1 MDVVAPPTAPTSPQE
16 AQPAVCE
23 PAEQASELQR
33 PTLPDHPS
41 SPSYDS
47 PLRHRR
53 RDLSR
58 HRQVKESLNARS
70 EYVTS
75 EDDGVAEH
83 RINQYIIKQ
92 EIGRGSFGAVHLAV
106 DQYGTE
112 FAVKEFSKARLRK
125 RAQSHILR
133 KPMKQRRRGSLKGL
147 NSPLHRQ
154 ESQADATSAVELI
167 KEEIAIM
174 KKLHHPNLVSLIE
187 VLDDPTEDSLYM
199 VMEMCKKG
207 VVMRVGLEERA
218 DPYPE
223 DTCRY
228 WFRDLILGIEY
239 LHTQGVVHRD
249 IKPDNCL
256 VTQDDVLKVV
266 DFGVSEMFE
275 KDSEMLTAKSVGSP
289 AFLPPELCVAK
300 HGDVSGKAA
309 DIWSMG
315 VTLYCLKYGRIPFE
329 KSGIFELYESIKTE
343 QPEFPNE
350 TNPDFIDLMRR
361 ILEKDPAKR
370 IKMPELRMH
379 TWVTKGRKDP
389 LLSEA
394 ENTADLVD
402 PPTEAEMNAA
412 ITANINN
419 LMTVIRAV
427 NKFKAL
433 TAHKRQPVMKSILG
447 EQSQAR
453 FTQPPTPIR
462 RKPVPV
468 PAAAL
473 SLAMN
478 PKSLSAPSL
487 ITEASPTASVEA
499 LSTLTIEA
507 PSTEAPPAII
517 TEELPAIITEIPTPP
532 ITEVPPAL
540 PTNTPPVTTPEAR
553 PTVTS
558 EARPIVTSEA
568 RPPVTSEVLP
578 TVTSEAPPTATSEVL
593 PTVTSE
599 APPALTTEAPHPPT
613 TGAPSTS
620 ITEAPSTPIAEASS
634 TPITEVPEAAP
645 VTEQAQKHLSALTI
659 STGERISS
667 ESDRRAPTLEVPP
680 TDSKSLTDTPK
691 LTSEASSDSE
701 DILSQLSASDGADP
715 VDLSRLPPFRPRQHW
730 ALTSDEVGR
739 RGHARDPLE
748 NQLFLYIGP
757 STFAGPS
764 VEYDRRSSF
773 VPDDDDVPIV
783 SESPGAADMDIY
795 ETAYRD
801 EIERILARA
810 REEKREPNVYLTR
823 RVDEKLLAMS
833 GRAGGRAG
841 RFMAGAEEVA
851 SNIDYYTQFSARKAK
866 VTEVSRALRQ
876 AAREEYEKHRQEK
889 RLAFAQGR
897 EQKLKLSAAASAAVT
912 DSHSSPTEEY
922 RPGTEMVQSPTII
935 SSSSYGP
942 GHLSLTGQLS
952 NIGHLSSSGHLSGS
966 GHWSGSSHWSGSTW
980 KGRAADKGRHARNS
994 LRGFVDHMKAKSRTR
1009 REDPS

>member
-1 MDVVAPPTAPTSPQE
+1 MDVVAPSTASTNPRE
-16 AQPAVCE
+16 DQPAASE
-23 PAEQASELQR
+23 PAEPADEL
-33 PTLPDHPS
+33 PPPLPKRRI
-41 SPSYDS
+41 SPAYDS
-47 PLRHRR
+47 PLRHHR
-53 RDLSR
+53 RDL
-58 HRQVKESLNARS
+58 
-70 EYVTS
+70 

-92 EIGRGSFGAVHLAV
+92 EIGRGSFGAVHLAI

-133 KPMKQRRRGSLKGL
+133 KPMRQRRRGSLQGL

-154 ESQADATSAVELI
+154 ESPADATTAVDLI

-239 LHTQGVVHRD
+239 LHAQGVVHRD

-266 DFGVSEMFE
+266 DFGVSEMFSS
-275 KDSEMLTAKSVGSP
+275 DSDMLTAKSAGSP

-329 KSGIFELYESIKTE
+329 KSGIFELYEAIKTE

-350 TNPDFIDLMRR
+350 TNPDFVDLMNR
-361 ILEKDPAKR
+361 ILEKDPSKR
-370 IKMPELRMH
+370 IKMAELRTH
-379 TWVTKGRKDP
+379 AWVTKGGRDL

-412 ITANINN
+412 ITVNINN
-419 LMTVIRAV
+419 LMTVLRAV

-433 TAHKRQPVMKSILG
+433 TAHKRQPAMKSILG
-447 EQSQAR
+447 EQSPAH
-453 FTQPPTPIR
+453 FTQPPLPIR

-468 PAAAL
+468 
-473 SLAMN
+473 SLASL
-478 PKSLSAPSL
+478 PLPTDPRSLSAPSL
-487 ITEASPTASVEA
+487 IPQSPAINVEAASPPV
-499 LSTLTIEA
+499 IET
-507 PSTEAPPAII
+507 PSTSPSIATAEQQPATTEQAETST
-517 TEELPAIITEIPTPP
+517 TEELSA
-532 ITEVPPAL
+532 A
-540 PTNTPPVTTPEAR
+540 TTPAVA
-553 PTVTS
+553 PASAADTPDLATDTQPATIS
-558 EARPIVTSEA
+558 E
-568 RPPVTSEVLP
+568 PP
-578 TVTSEAPPTATSEVL
+578 
-593 PTVTSE
+593 
-599 APPALTTEAPHPPT
+599 
-613 TGAPSTS
+613 
-620 ITEAPSTPIAEASS
+620 S
-634 TPITEVPEAAP
+634 TPITEAGSFPIAEAAAEAAP
-645 VTEQAQKHLSALTI
+645 VTDQAQRHVSALTI
-659 STGERISS
+659 STDGRRSP
-667 ESDRRAPTLEVPP
+667 ESDRRALRLEVPA
-680 TDSKSLTDTPK
+680 TDSKSLTDTPR
-691 LTSEASSDSE
+691 LASEASSDSE
-701 DILSQLSASDGADP
+701 DIISQLSASDGTEP
-715 VDLSRLPPFRPRQHW
+715 VDLSKLPPFRPRQRW

-757 STFAGPS
+757 STFAGPDN
-764 VEYDRRSSF
+764 EYDRRSSF

-823 RVDEKLLAMS
+823 RVDERLLAMS
-833 GRAGGRAG
+833 GRAG

-851 SNIDYYTQFSARKAK
+851 SNIDYYTHFSARKAK

-876 AAREEYEKHRQEK
+876 AAREEYEKRRQEK
-889 RLAFAQGR
+889 RLAIAQAR
-897 EQKLKLSAAASAAVT
+897 EQRLKLSAAVSASVS
-912 DSHSSPTEEY
+912 DSYNSPTEEEHD
-922 RPGTEMVQSPTII
+922 RPVTEMVQSPTTL
-935 SSSSYGP
+935 SAPSYGP
-942 GHLSLTGQLS
+942 GAGHLSL
-952 NIGHLSSSGHLSGS
+952 GHLSSSIGPLSAGHRTASGT
-966 GHWSGSSHWSGSTW
+966 WSRSSHWSGSTL

-994 LRGFVDHMKAKSRTR
+994 LRGLVDHVKAKNRTR
-1009 REDPS
+1009 REEPPS

>member
-1 MDVVAPPTAPTSPQE
+1 MDVVAPSTASTSPPQDQPVASE
-16 AQPAVCE
+16 AAE
-23 PAEQASELQR
+23 PADELAPPPLPKRRSR
-33 PTLPDHPS
+33 PA
-41 SPSYDS
+41 YDS
-47 PLRHRR
+47 PLRHHR
-53 RDLSR
+53 RDLSP

-133 KPMKQRRRGSLKGL
+133 KPARQRRRGSLQGL

-154 ESQADATSAVELI
+154 ESPADATSAVDLI

-174 KKLHHPNLVSLIE
+174 KKLHHPNLVSLVE

-239 LHTQGVVHRD
+239 LHAQGVVHRD

-266 DFGVSEMFE
+266 DFGVSEMFSS
-275 KDSEMLTAKSVGSP
+275 DSDMLTAKSAGSP

-329 KSGIFELYESIKTE
+329 KSGIFELYEAIKTE
-343 QPEFPNE
+343 QPEYPNE
-350 TNPDFIDLMRR
+350 TNPDFVDLMNR
-361 ILEKDPAKR
+361 ILEKDPAQR
-370 IKMPELRMH
+370 IKMADLRMH
-379 TWVTKGRKDP
+379 AWVTKGGKDL

-412 ITANINN
+412 ITVNINN
-419 LMTVIRAV
+419 LMTVLRAV

-433 TAHKRQPVMKSILG
+433 TAHKRQQPAMKSILG
-447 EQSQAR
+447 EQSPAP
-453 FTQPPTPIR
+453 FTQPPLPIR

-468 PAAAL
+468 SPATL
-473 SLAMN
+473 PLATDVR
-478 PKSLSAPSL
+478 SLSAPSL
-487 ITEASPTASVEA
+487 IPQSPTINVEASS
-499 LSTLTIEA
+499 
-507 PSTEAPPAII
+507 PPAIDTPSASPSI
-517 TEELPAIITEIPTPP
+517 TTAESTAATEQ
-532 ITEVPPAL
+532 L
-540 PTNTPPVTTPEAR
+540 PTT
-553 PTVTS
+553 TS
-558 EARPIVTSEA
+558 EERQV
-568 RPPVTSEVLP
+568 
-578 TVTSEAPPTATSEVL
+578 
-593 PTVTSE
+593 
-599 APPALTTEAPHPPT
+599 
-613 TGAPSTS
+613 
-620 ITEAPSTPIAEASS
+620 SS
-634 TPITEVPEAAP
+634 
-645 VTEQAQKHLSALTI
+645 LTI
-659 STGERISS
+659 STDGHRSS
-667 ESDRRAPTLEVPP
+667 ESDRPALRLEVPV
-680 TDSKSLTDTPK
+680 TDSKSLTDASK
-691 LTSEASSDSE
+691 LASEASSDSE
-701 DILSQLSASDGADP
+701 DMISQLSTSDGTEP
-715 VDLSRLPPFRPRQHW
+715 VDLSKLPPFRPRQRW
-730 ALTSDEVGR
+730 ALTTDEVGR

-748 NQLFLYIGP
+748 SQLFLYIGP
-757 STFAGPS
+757 STFAGPGT
-764 VEYDRRSSF
+764 EYDRRSSF
-773 VPDDDDVPIV
+773 VPDDDDIPIV

-823 RVDEKLLAMS
+823 RVDERLLAMS
-833 GRAGGRAG
+833 GRAG

-851 SNIDYYTQFSARKAK
+851 SNIDYYTHFSARKAK

-876 AAREEYEKHRQEK
+876 AAREEYEKRRQEK
-889 RLAFAQGR
+889 RLAIAQAR
-897 EQKLKLSAAASAAVT
+897 EQRLKLSAAISASVS
-912 DSHSSPTEEY
+912 DSYNNSPTEEEQE
-922 RPGTEMVQSPTII
+922 RPVTEMVQSPSTL
-935 SSSSYGP
+935 SVPSYAPGP
-942 GHLSLTGQLS
+942 GHVPL
-952 NIGHLSSSGHLSGS
+952 GHLSSIGSLSSVGHRTASGT
-966 GHWSGSSHWSGSTW
+966 WSRSSHWSGSTL

-994 LRGFVDHMKAKSRTR
+994 LRGLVDHLIET
-1009 REDPS
+1009 EQD